1 MSDDPGR
8 LRRRPVERFAGS
20 VHVFDLPAVAGNL
33 RREPDEG
40 SDGHRQITLFHEGD
54 LAIVLFDFEAGG
66 LFAGHEADGDVTI
79 HTVAGE
85 LEVTTPE
92 AKHRI
97 PAGTL
102 IVLAPG
108 VRHDVAAPIAS
119 QMLLTVH
126 LLRRNEDLP
135 SRLAQSGGRAD
146 PHQLT

>member
-20 VHVFDLPAVAGNL
+20 VHLFDLPAMADKL
-33 RREPDEG
+33 RREDHEG
-40 SDGHRQITLFHEGD
+40 SDRHRQITLFHEDD
-54 LAIVLFDFEAGG
+54 LTIILFDFEAGG
-66 LFAGHEADGDVTI
+66 VFAGHEADADVTI
-79 HTVAGE
+79 HALAGD

-92 AKHRI
+92 AKHRL

-108 VRHDVAAPIAS
+108 VRHDVAAPVAS

-126 LLRRNEDLP
+126 LVRRNE
-135 SRLAQSGGRAD
+135 R
-146 PHQLT
+146 

>member
-1 MSDDPGR
+1 MSYDPGR
-8 LRRRPVERFAGS
+8 LRRRPVERFAGA
-20 VHVFDLPAVAGNL
+20 VHVFDLPAMAGKL
-33 RREPDEG
+33 RGEPDEA

-66 LFAGHEADGDVTI
+66 VFAGHEADGDVTI

-85 LEVTTPE
+85 LEVRTPE
-92 AKHRI
+92 ANHRL

-126 LLRRNEDLP
+126 LVRRNGNVR
-135 SRLAQSGGRAD
+135 SRLAQSGVERS
-146 PHQLT
+146 

>member
-1 MSDDPGR
+1 MSDDQGR

-20 VHVFDLPAVAGNL
+20 VHLFDLPVMAGKL
-33 RREPDEG
+33 RREHHEG

-66 LFAGHEADGDVTI
+66 VLAGHEADGDVTI
-79 HTVAGE
+79 HAIGGE

-92 AKHRI
+92 ATHRL

-102 IVLAPG
+102 LILAPG
-108 VRHDVAAPIAS
+108 VRHDVIASVAS

-126 LLRRNEDLP
+126 LVRRNEN
-135 SRLAQSGGRAD
+135 
-146 PHQLT
+146 